1 MTVISAR
8 SLPYN
13 GNVGYGL
20 SKKGPGELR
29 TAGKEPTI
37 AFSLHIEAFA
47 NGQTIPVRYT
57 CDGTNRSPAL
67 SWDGEPEAAE
77 SFVLIVDDPDAPVG
91 TWNHWLLYDIPAPA
105 HGLDEAFDPGQLGL
119 SGTND
124 FGQPGYGGPCPPPG
138 NGPHRY
144 FFKLFA
150 LNVAT
155 LGLPQ
160 GVRRHVLD
168 TALRG
173 HVIAEA
179 AHIGIY
185 ERKR

>member
-1 MTVISAR
+1 MS
-8 SLPYN
+8 YN
-13 GNVGYGL
+13 GNASSPFLYQRA
-20 SKKGPGELR
+20 SEIRPG
-29 TAGKEPTI
+29 GKEPAI

-67 SWDGEPEAAE
+67 SWSGEPEATE
-77 SFVLIVDDPDAPVG
+77 SFVLVVDDPDAPVG
-91 TWNHWLLYDIPAPA
+91 TWNHWLLYDIPVQAQ
-105 HGLDEAFDPGQLGL
+105 GLDEAFEPGQLGL

-138 NGPHRY
+138 HGPHRY

-150 LNVAT
+150 LNIAT

-160 GVRRHVLD
+160 GARRHVLD
-168 TALRG
+168 AALEG
-173 HVIAEA
+173 HVITEA
-179 AHIGIY
+179 IHIGIY
-185 ERKR
+185 ERKP